1 MKQLITIQEHNGN
14 NAVSAREL
22 HKFLESKQD
31 FSTWIKARI
40 KKYGFVE
47 NHDFELVHNFVEQVS
62 GGKHLIEYA
71 LTIDCAK
78 ELSMVEGNEKGK
90 EARKYFIECE
100 KIAKQNTLSAPRS
113 HKEVILSELRLLEEN
128 EKLLTE
134 NGRLQ
139 ERTQFVDTVF
149 KSDDLLTISQA
160 AKTLNLDYGRNT
172 LCKTLREKGVFF
184 KNSNEPKQEYL
195 KRGYFRV
202 KEKIIG
208 ERSSGEAII
217 TMQTFITQKG
227 LGFIAKTI
235 GVVIP
240 QIKRVKNA

>member
-22 HKFLESKQD
+22 HKFLEVKD
-31 FSTWIKARI
+31 KFTDWIKRMLE
-40 KKYGFVE
+40 YGFVE
-47 NHDFELVHNFVEQVS
+47 NTDYQGLSDFSEKPK
-62 GGKHLIEYA
+62 GGRPSIDYA
-71 LTIDCAK
+71 LSIDCAK
-78 ELSMVEGNEKGK
+78 EISMIQRTEKGK
-90 EARKYFIECE
+90 QARQYFIECE
-100 KIAKQNTLSAPRS
+100 KIAKQNALSAPRS

-128 EKLLTE
+128 EKLITE

-160 AKTLNLDYGRNT
+160 AKTLNLNYGRNT

-217 TMQTFITQKG
+217 AMQTFITQKG

-240 QIKRVKNA
+240 QIKRIKTA